1 MAIESGRM
9 THGAPKPNARRFRR
23 LGVAL
28 ALLLAPLL
36 LTACSGKSEEVDP
49 SNPERTSMRVA
60 LDWYANPD
68 HAGFLVT
75 RDQGYFD
82 SAGLEVALE
91 TPTDP
96 ALPIKQV
103 AAGEVDLAI
112 SYAPE
117 VLLAR
122 ERGSDVVAVAAIV
135 DRPLTSMIWLKKSGI
150 KSVRDLK
157 GKTVSTAG
165 IPYQQAYLDT
175 ILERAGLTPDSVN
188 RVGVGQ
194 GLSASILGGR
204 AAATLGPF
212 WNIEGVDLKISGK
225 KPVVNPVDRLGIP
238 TYDELVLVANG
249 EALTDDPQP
258 ICLFLAALARGTSDA
273 VSRPNLATNSV
284 IEANPALGKDRKTTA
299 AQVKATLPLLEGSQ
313 QGEAFGYMSLVEWQQ
328 FINWAFENGVIEQS
342 QRAVDAV
349 TDDYLPGRCP
359 VTN

>member
-1 MAIESGRM
+1 MTGRVKRRDG
-9 THGAPKPNARRFRR
+9 HRIPGAAA
-23 LGVAL
+23 LL
-28 ALLLAPLL
+28 ALLIVPVVLG
-36 LTACSGKSEEVDP
+36 ACSGKSEEVDP
-49 SNPERTSMRVA
+49 VNPERTSMRVA

-68 HAGFLVT
+68 HAGLLVT
-75 RDQGYFD
+75 RDRGYFE
-82 SAGLEVALE
+82 SAGLDVSLD

-103 AAGEVDLAI
+103 AAGEVDLAV

-135 DRPLTSMIWLKKSGI
+135 DRPLTSMIWLRKSKV

-165 IPYQQAYLDT
+165 IPYQQAYLDS
-175 ILERAGLTPDSVN
+175 ILERAGLAPDAVK

-194 GLSASILGGR
+194 GLTASILGGR

-212 WNIEGVDLKISGK
+212 WNIEGVDLKLAGK
-225 KPVVNPVDRLGIP
+225 QPVVKPVDELGIP

-249 EALTDDPQP
+249 EALATDPQP
-258 ICLFLAALARGTSDA
+258 TCLFLAALARGTADA
-273 VSRPNLATNSV
+273 VAGPNLATRAV
-284 IEANPALGKDRKTTA
+284 IDANPALARDRKTTR
-299 AQVKATLPLLEGSQ
+299 AQVEATLPLLEGSQ
-313 QGEAFGYMSLVEWQQ
+313 EGEDFGYMSLVEWQQ
-328 FINWAFENGVIEQS
+328 FINWGFENGVLEES

-349 TDDYLPGRCP
+349 TDDFLPGRCP
-359 VTN
+359 TGS

>member
-1 MAIESGRM
+1 MIRRD
-9 THGAPKPNARRFRR
+9 PDIRARGSRKA
-23 LGVAL
+23 G
-28 ALLLAPLL
+28 ALLVLAVSAAFLG
-36 LTACSGKSEEVDP
+36 ACSGKSEELDP
-49 SNPERTSMRVA
+49 ANPERTSMRVA

-68 HAGFLVT
+68 HAGLFVT
-75 RDQGYFD
+75 RDRGYFE
-82 SAGLEVALE
+82 SAGLDVSLE

-135 DRPLTSMIWLKKSGI
+135 DRPLTSMIWLKKSGV

-157 GKTVSTAG
+157 GKTISTAG

-175 ILERAGLTPDSVN
+175 ILERAGLAPDSVK

-194 GLSASILGGR
+194 GLSASILGGK

-212 WNIEGVDLKISGK
+212 WNIEGVDLRLSGK
-225 KPVVNPVDRLGIP
+225 RPVVNPVDDLGIP
-238 TYDELVLVANG
+238 TYDELVLVANA
-249 EALTDDPQP
+249 EALTADPQP
-258 ICLFLAALARGTSDA
+258 VCLFLAALARGTA
-273 VSRPNLATNSV
+273 EAIEKPNLATESV
-284 IEANPALGKDRKTTA
+284 IAANKALARDRKTTR
-299 AQVKATLPLLEGSQ
+299 AQVNTTLPLLEGSQ
-313 QGEAFGYMSLVEWQQ
+313 EGEDFGYMSLVEWQQ
-328 FINWAFENGVIEQS
+328 FINWSFESGVLEES

-349 TDDYLPGRCP
+349 SDDYLPGRCP
-359 VTN
+359 TAG

>member
-1 MAIESGRM
+1 MIGSVKKPGERPGGRW
-9 THGAPKPNARRFRR
+9 KPA
-23 LGVAL
+23 VA
-28 ALLLAPLL
+28 ALLIATLFLA
-36 LTACSGKSEEVDP
+36 ACSGKSEEVDP
-49 SNPERTSMRVA
+49 ASPERTEMRVA

-75 RDQGYFD
+75 RDRGYFD
-82 SAGLEVALE
+82 SAGLDVSLE
-91 TPTDP
+91 SPTDP

-135 DRPLTSMIWLKKSGI
+135 DRPLTSMIWLKKS
-150 KSVRDLK
+150 KVKTVRDLK

-165 IPYQQAYLDT
+165 IPYQEAYLDT
-175 ILERAGLTPDSVN
+175 ILQRAGLAPDAVR

-212 WNIEGVDLKISGK
+212 WNIEGVDLELAGK
-225 KPVVNPVDRLGIP
+225 KPTVKPVDELGIP

-249 EALTDDPQP
+249 EALAADPQP
-258 ICLFLAALARGTSDA
+258 VCLFLAALSRGTADA
-273 VSRPNLATNSV
+273 VARPNLAVKSV
-284 IEANPALGKDRKTTA
+284 IEANRALARDEKTTR
-299 AQVKATLPLLEGSQ
+299 AQVETTLPLLEGRQ
-313 QGEAFGYMSLVEWQQ
+313 AGEDFGYMSLVEWQQ
-328 FINWAFENGVIEQS
+328 FINWSFENGVLGES

-349 TDDYLPGRCP
+349 SDDYLPGRCP
-359 VTN
+359 TDG

>member
-1 MAIESGRM
+1 MTGNDPRPARGRSLRSAAI
-9 THGAPKPNARRFRR
+9 
-23 LGVAL
+23 L
-28 ALLLAPLL
+28 ALLIAPLL
-36 LTACSGKSEEVDP
+36 LAACSGKSEEVDP
-49 SNPERTSMRVA
+49 ANPERTSVRVA

-75 RDQGYFD
+75 RDRGFFE
-82 SAGLEVALE
+82 SAGLDVSLDE
-91 TPTDP
+91 PTDP

-135 DRPLTSMIWLKKSGI
+135 DRPLTSMIWLKKSGV

-165 IPYQQAYLDT
+165 IPYQQAYLDS
-175 ILERAGLTPDSVN
+175 ILERAGLAPDAVK

-212 WNIEGVDLKISGK
+212 WNIEGIDLKLAGK

-238 TYDELVLVANG
+238 SYDELVLVANG
-249 EALTDDPQP
+249 TRLAEDPQP
-258 ICLFLAALARGTSDA
+258 ICLFLAALARGTRDA
-273 VSRPNLATNSV
+273 VERPNLAIESV
-284 IEANPALGKDRKTTA
+284 IDANPALARDRKTTA
-299 AQVKATLPLLEGSQ
+299 AQVEATLPLLEGSQ
-313 QGEAFGYMSLVEWQQ
+313 EGEAFGYMSLVEWQQ
-328 FINWAFENGVIEQS
+328 FTNWSFENGVLEES

-349 TDDYLPGRCP
+349 SDDYLPGRCP
-359 VTN
+359 TGT

>member
-1 MAIESGRM
+1 MNLRAPRPDGRRSLRAFA
-9 THGAPKPNARRFRR
+9 AP
-23 LGVAL
+23 AL
-28 ALLLAPLL
+28 LILLAPFVLA
-36 LTACSGKSEEVDP
+36 ACSGKSEEIDP
-49 SNPERTSMRVA
+49 ANPERTGMRVA

-68 HAGFLVT
+68 HVGFLVT
-75 RDQGYFD
+75 RDRGYFD
-82 SAGLEVALE
+82 SAGLEVSLD

-135 DRPLTSMIWLKKSGI
+135 DRPLTSMIWLKKSGV

-175 ILERAGLTPDSVN
+175 ILERAGLAPDAVK

-212 WNIEGVDLKISGK
+212 WNIEGVDLKLSGRN
-225 KPVVNPVDRLGIP
+225 PVVNPVNELGIP

-249 EALTDDPQP
+249 EALAADPQP
-258 ICLFLAALARGTSDA
+258 VCLFLAALARGTADA
-273 VSRPNLATNSV
+273 IARPNLATESV
-284 IEANPALGKDRKTTA
+284 IEANPALAKDRRTTA
-299 AQVKATLPLLEGSQ
+299 AQVDATLPLLEGSQ
-313 QGEAFGYMSLVEWQQ
+313 EGEDFGYMSLVEWQQ
-328 FINWAFENGVIEQS
+328 FINWASENGVLEES

-359 VTN
+359 TGT

>member
-1 MAIESGRM
+1 M
-9 THGAPKPNARRFRR
+9 TRSDPKPTGRRF
-23 LGVAL
+23 LGIASIL
-28 ALLLAPLL
+28 ALLLLPIFLA
-36 LTACSGKSEEVDP
+36 ACSGKSEEVDP

-75 RDQGYFD
+75 RDRGFFE
-82 SAGLEVALE
+82 SAGLDVALE

-135 DRPLTSMIWLKKSGI
+135 DRPLTSMIWLKKSGV
-150 KSVRDLK
+150 KSVRDLE

-175 ILERAGLTPDSVN
+175 ILERAGLGPDSVK

-212 WNIEGVDLKISGK
+212 WNIEGVDLRISGK

-249 EALTDDPQP
+249 DALAADPQP
-258 ICLFLAALARGTSDA
+258 ICLFLAALARGTAEA
-273 VSRPNLATNSV
+273 VGRPNLAVGSV
-284 IEANPALGKDRKTTA
+284 IEANPALAKEKKTTR
-299 AQVKATLPLLEGSQ
+299 AQVEATLPLLEGSQ
-313 QGEAFGYMSLVEWQQ
+313 EGESFGYMSLVEWQQ
-328 FINWAFENGVIEQS
+328 FINWSFENGVLEES

-349 TDDYLPGRCP
+349 SDDYLPGRCP
-359 VTN
+359 TAN

>member
-1 MAIESGRM
+1 MKERSFSPVRSRA
-9 THGAPKPNARRFRR
+9 ARF
-23 LGVAL
+23 VAAL
-28 ALLLAPLL
+28 ALLSAPLL
-36 LTACSGKSEEVDP
+36 MVACSGKNEDVDP
-49 SNPERTSMRVA
+49 ANPDRTKMRVA

-75 RDQGYFD
+75 RDRGYFD
-82 SAGLEVALE
+82 SAGLDVSLE

-135 DRPLTSMIWLKKSGI
+135 DRPLTSMIWLKKSKV
-150 KSVRDLK
+150 KSVRDLE

-175 ILERAGLTPDSVN
+175 ILERAGLAPDAVR

-225 KPVVNPVDRLGIP
+225 KPVIKPVDELGIP

-249 EALTDDPQP
+249 EDLAADPQP
-258 ICLFLAALARGTSDA
+258 VCLFLAALARGTADA
-273 VSRPNLATNSV
+273 IAGPNLATSAV
-284 IEANPALGKDRKTTA
+284 IEANPALAREKKTTA
-299 AQVKATLPLLEGSQ
+299 AQVRATLPLLEGRQ
-313 QGEAFGYMSLVEWQQ
+313 EGEDFGYMSLVEWQQ
-328 FINWAFENGVIEQS
+328 FINWAFENGVLEAS

-349 TDDYLPGRCP
+349 SDDYLPGRCP
-359 VTN
+359 TAG